1 MGDQAMT
8 DAQTHAS
15 TASAAIKRYRFVL
28 MTSIVLNIAV
38 GFYIM
43 FTPESFTRL
52 LNQPDAFPSTW
63 PRHWGFQLLA
73 INGLYLPGF
82 WNPLGQRWPNW
93 LGILIRITFAM
104 FFFSQGDGFTPMG
117 IYDGLSGLAL
127 LLTYLPVVRSAP
139 VGAAAVR

>member
-1 MGDQAMT
+1 MTTTQRSTQAAHVT
-8 DAQTHAS
+8 T
-15 TASAAIKRYRFVL
+15 AIKRYRAVL

-43 FTPESFTRL
+43 FTPESFTSL

-73 INGLYLPGF
+73 INGLYLPGY
-82 WNPLGQRWPNW
+82 WNPLEQRWPNW

-117 IYDGLSGLAL
+117 IYDGVSGLAL
-127 LLTYLPVVRSAP
+127 LLTYLPVVRSAQ
-139 VGAAAVR
+139 VGTAAVR

>member
-1 MGDQAMT
+1 MTTTQRSTQAAHVMT
-8 DAQTHAS
+8 
-15 TASAAIKRYRFVL
+15 AIKRYRVVL

-43 FTPESFTRL
+43 FTPESFTSL

-82 WNPLGQRWPNW
+82 WNPLEQRWPNW
-93 LGILIRITFAM
+93 LGILIRITFAL

-117 IYDGLSGLAL
+117 IYDGVSGLAL
-127 LLTYLPVVRSAP
+127 LLTYLPVVRSAS
-139 VGAAAVR
+139 VGNAAVR